1 MVENQFFARQF
12 DAYIGKTLGSYS
24 LERLSKNLETGP
36 IFLSRHIQAGTRH
49 RLRFLALPAA
59 LSPEQRLVF
68 LGHFQREAGKI
79 ASLHHPAL
87 IPLNDYGI
95 YEGVPY
101 LVSPDLPA
109 PPLQA
114 LLVEKGPVDLA
125 RVGRYLNGIAAALEH
140 AHQQGI
146 LHLNLNTRNV
156 YVRADGQPLVTEIG
170 LLRMLSPRTE
180 ALAGGQTRLENGS
193 PLLLDRQGNLLYAL
207 SFASA
212 PAPELLLGQS
222 SGASTDVYALG
233 SLLYQLLTGHRAL
246 RGDTLQEL
254 AQQHLKAPPPSL
266 NRWRQELPGE
276 LDQLISR
283 AMNKDSAQRFRTP
296 GALANAYAG
305 IVSPGANVRRPFII
319 AAPLPAPALDAA
331 QPTLPAAFRSTP
343 GPARFT
349 QDRQA
354 PVSRRRAITLIA
366 AGGGAAAAGVV
377 VWLVQSHHSSGTSSV
392 TGVGGG
398 SVAPNS
404 ANNSGGPGA
413 GHSGKVLADV
423 SDVPPNSARSFP
435 LPGNPNPGVLIHLA
449 GGQFVAFN
457 STCTHAGCAVKYNPQ
472 DHLLEC
478 PCHGASFDPAR
489 NARVVGGPAPSPL
502 SSIPITV
509 NADGT
514 ITRNG

>member
-1 MVENQFFARQF
+1 MVESQFFVRPF
-12 DAYIGKTLGSYS
+12 DVYIGKTVGSYA
-24 LERLSKNLETGP
+24 LEKLSKLLETGP
-36 IFLSRHIQAGTRH
+36 IFLSHHIQTGTRH

-79 ASLHHPAL
+79 ISLHHPAL

-101 LVSPDLPA
+101 LVSPDLSA
-109 PPLQA
+109 RPLQT
-114 LLVEKGPVDLA
+114 LLVEKGLVDLA

-146 LHLNLNTRNV
+146 LHLNLNARNI
-156 YVRADGQPLVTEIG
+156 YVQADDQPLVAECG
-170 LLRMLSPRTE
+170 LLRLLSPRTDP
-180 ALAGGQTRLENGS
+180 LAGEQAHLENGS
-193 PLLLDRQGNLLYAL
+193 PLLLDRQGNPLYAL
-207 SFASA
+207 SIASA

-222 SGASTDVYALG
+222 PGTPTDVYALG
-233 SLLYQLLTGHRAL
+233 SLLYQLLTGHQAL
-246 RGDTLQEL
+246 RGDILQEL
-254 AQQHLKAPPPSL
+254 ARQHLQAPLPSL
-266 NRWRQELPGE
+266 NRWHQGLPGE

-283 AMNKDSAQRFRTP
+283 AMNKDAAQRFRTP
-296 GALANAYAG
+296 GALAGAYAR
-305 IVSPGANVRRPFII
+305 IVSPDISARRPFIP
-319 AAPLPAPALDAA
+319 AARLPAPSLDAA
-331 QPTLPAAFRSTP
+331 QATLPAAFHP
-343 GPARFT
+343 APAPARFT
-349 QDRQA
+349 PGRQA

-366 AGGGAAAAGVV
+366 AGGGGVAAAGVI
-377 VWLVQSHHSSGTSSV
+377 VWLVQGHNASGV
-392 TGVGGG
+392 TGAGG
-398 SVAPNS
+398 S
-404 ANNSGGPGA
+404 ANNVGGPGT
-413 GHSGKVLADV
+413 GQRGQVLANV

-435 LPGNPNPGVLIHLA
+435 LPGSPNPGVLIHLA

-457 STCTHAGCAVKYNPQ
+457 STCTHAGCAVKYNSQ

-478 PCHGASFDPAR
+478 PCHGASFDPSS

-509 NADGT
+509 NSDGT